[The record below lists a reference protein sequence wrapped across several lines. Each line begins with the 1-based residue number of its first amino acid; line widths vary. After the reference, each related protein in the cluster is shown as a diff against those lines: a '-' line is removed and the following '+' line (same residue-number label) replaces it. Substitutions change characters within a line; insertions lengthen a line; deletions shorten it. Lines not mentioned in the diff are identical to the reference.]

1 MFKIYT
7 VNEVA
12 EMLKVDPE
20 TIRLLLRNQKL
31 KGLKIGN
38 SWRIEENELEA
49 YLETLRGE
57 NNE

>member
-12 EMLKVDPE
+12 EILKVDPA
-20 TIRLLLRNQKL
+20 TIRILLRTQKL

-57 NNE
+57 SNE